1 MGNYYP
7 FRTQVPE
14 WCNHYLNQISL
25 LVSISGVR
33 VVFLPVPPFS
43 TTDACVPRSNI
54 GATGAN
60 ILRVESTWVNC
71 SMQIWSWS
79 FVAWGKGCVGGVGR
93 EPLYSPS
100 IRVSEWELEG

>member
-1 MGNYYP
+1 MSNYYP

-33 VVFLPVPPFS
+33 VVFPPVPPFS

-60 ILRVESTWVNC
+60 ILRVESTWANC
-71 SMQIWSWS
+71 SMQIWS